1 MGEQQ
6 EWICP
11 ENCQSW
17 GAADLLFWKWVA
29 SHSYSQ
35 EKLREFQQDLF
46 LSYILDQRDLR
57 IEFVHLVSKRLLP
70 KDFQKRAASSA
81 QGEREYELYASAPTP
96 RSGKKA
102 RTTHE
107 AAAASVPRSRQPWGS
122 QPGAAQSAP
131 TSSVSRGIPVISPGA
146 GAFHQGAA
154 RGRPTPRGS
163 GSLHFSRGEVEE
175 PLFDFEYKAPPAGPP
190 LVRVRRLQP

>member
-1 MGEQQ
+1 MPHLHPVWGY
-6 EWICP
+6 P

-29 SHSYSQ
+29 SHRYSQ
-35 EKLREFQQDLF
+35 EELRELQQDRL

-81 QGEREYELYASAPTP
+81 QGECGYELYASVPIP

-107 AAAASVPRSRQPWGS
+107 AAAASVPRSRQPSGS

-131 TSSVSRGIPVISPGA
+131 TSSVSRGIPATSPGA
-146 GAFHQGAA
+146 GAFCNGVT
-154 RGRPTPRGS
+154 RDGGYTKC
-163 GSLHFSRGEVEE
+163 V
-175 PLFDFEYKAPPAGPP
+175 
-190 LVRVRRLQP
+190 